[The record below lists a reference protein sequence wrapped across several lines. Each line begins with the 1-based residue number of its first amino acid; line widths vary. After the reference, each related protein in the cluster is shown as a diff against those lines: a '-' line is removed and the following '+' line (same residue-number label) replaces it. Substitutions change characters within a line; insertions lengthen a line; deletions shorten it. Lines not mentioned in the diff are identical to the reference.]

1 MTEQIQAYT
10 FKCTCI
16 HAYIHTYIYTYICMY
31 IYDIYI
37 DMHTDTYIPI
47 AAAEVQSL
55 DCAQTWLL
63 LSCGELRPSE
73 LLLAALAKVAGGRRD
88 VHCSSCL

>member
-1 MTEQIQAYT
+1 MYMH
-10 FKCTCI
+10 TC
-16 HAYIHTYIYTYICMY
+16 IHTYIYIHIYLYVY

>member
-1 MTEQIQAYT
+1 M
-10 FKCTCI
+10 
-16 HAYIHTYIYTYICMY
+16 HTYIHIYTLHIYLYVY
-31 IYDIYI
+31 IYDIYIYI